1 MNRRAGLVLGMGLG
15 AAVLSPGVAWAVPDS
30 GPATGSTTETA
41 TGSTAAAV
49 QPAAAQTRR
58 SAGPGRST
66 PGTRPRPRP
75 SAAQPEAAPALPDE
89 LPAMPTHRR
98 AVRAVQAA
106 PAAGTP
112 VAESPVAQPRSALP
126 AVTVELPP
134 MPVEEGLSFT
144 VSPEAITAAATEY
157 VAAGGDPADNPRF
170 FFGDLAVRSLDAL
183 AGADL
188 PKDQIR
194 TQLGNL
200 AVSGYFGGVWLRD
213 NLREAPA
220 AVPAPTG
227 TATAPAG
234 LGVSALG
241 IRLFDA
247 LSAGLTGLATS
258 RAPWIVTTAARASVP
273 VLLTLYGYNRGYL
286 EFLLENPPA
295 GVPSRLET
303 LTCKG
308 FLDCNSTA
316 FPLEIANRYDTALG
330 SLADPPSLPWREMKA
345 WSTLL
350 EGATGAGRFV
360 WGLIAQAGAF
370 SPASYNALVDLS
382 SAYLMVSK
390 AAVLSSMQAYAG
402 GDAELG
408 RSALRLQA
416 GLWMWSGAY
425 FGGLA
430 SDAPRGTI
438 PTLVSG

>member
-1 MNRRAGLVLGMGLG
+1 MGLMLGLGVG
-15 AAVLSPGVAWAVPDS
+15 AAVLSPGVAWAAPDS
-30 GPATGSTTETA
+30 EPSAGSSTATEQPAPARTQRSEGPA
-41 TGSTAAAV
+41 
-49 QPAAAQTRR
+49 R
-58 SAGPGRST
+58 SVPGA
-66 PGTRPRPRP
+66 RPRPRP
-75 SAAQPEAAPALPDE
+75 SAAQTEAVPTPPDE
-89 LPAMPTHRR
+89 LPAIVTHRR
-98 AVRAVQAA
+98 AVRASQAVAAAEGPFA
-106 PAAGTP
+106 PTP
-112 VAESPVAQPRSALP
+112 LAQSRSAVP

-134 MPVEEGLSFT
+134 MPVEEGQSFA
-144 VSPEAITAAATEY
+144 VSRDAITTAANEY

-183 AGADL
+183 AGANL
-188 PKDQIR
+188 PKDQVR

-200 AVSGYFGGVWLRD
+200 AASGYFGGVWLRD

-220 AVPAPTG
+220 VVAAPTG
-227 TATAPAG
+227 TATAPAPFS
-234 LGVSALG
+234 LSALG
-241 IRLFDA
+241 IRLFDTFA
-247 LSAGLTGLATS
+247 AGLTGLATS
-258 RAPWIVTTAARASVP
+258 RTPWIVTTAARASVP

-286 EFLLENPPA
+286 QFLLENPPA
-295 GVPSRLET
+295 GVPSMQDS

-316 FPLEIANRYDTALG
+316 FPLEIANRYDAALG
-330 SLADPPSLPWREMKA
+330 SLADPPNLPWREMKA
-345 WSTLL
+345 WTTLL
-350 EGATGAGRFV
+350 EGATGTGRFV

-370 SPASYNALVDLS
+370 SPASYGALVDLS

-390 AAVLSSMQAYAG
+390 AAVLASMQAYAG